1 MKKHIVIA
9 CSIAALTS
17 GAVTAQQSSPASK
30 STDATTVNVTGCLK
44 TWDGNSTGGAA
55 AGSQAAGSQAAGA
68 QFVLTN
74 VEHGASGDAR
84 STPPSADKA
93 ASERGR
99 AGGQIYILSAGN
111 SGVNLS
117 QHLNH
122 KVTVT
127 GTKMAGHKGT
137 SGSGT
142 SDMSATADRP
152 GASSAPATAP
162 GQDRADKATPAA
174 SMPAL
179 SVTSLTMVS
188 SSCS

>member
-17 GAVTAQQSSPASK
+17 GAVAAQQSAPASK
-30 STDATTVNVTGCLK
+30 SPDAMSVTVTGCLK
-44 TWDGNSTGGAA
+44 TWDGKSAGAA
-55 AGSQAAGSQAAGA
+55 ASAAGTQAAGT

-84 STPPSADKA
+84 ATPPSADRA
-93 ASERGR
+93 ASDQGR
-99 AGGQIYILSAGN
+99 AGGHVYILSAGN

-122 KVTVT
+122 KVQVT
-127 GTKMAGHKGT
+127 GTKMAAHKGT
-137 SGSGT
+137 SGQGT
-142 SDMSATADRP
+142 PDMSATADRP